1 MAEHDGLF
9 AILLDIDNHLL
20 IVVHRIVFALGSILR
35 HRDGREE
42 FLDFLLHLIHI
53 DVAHHNDGLQVR
65 AIPLVIVVAQV
76 LVGKVIDDIH
86 RTDGHAVLILGAL
99 IHLGHGLLHQPLYGT
114 SGTALAPLFM
124 NHAALLV
131 NFLVFQQQVVAPV
144 MQNEQTRVDDAVA
157 LQGNCRDIVN
167 RLFYTGIG
175 IEVGAELDTDSL
187 TPRHNAQLLTLAREM
202 LRTIKSHVFQEVS
215 QSALAGFLLDR
226 AYTLGNIEVGHLRVL
241 AIMTQIVGHAVLQL
255 THAYRGILTQRL
267 SQHTGGNQ
275 RHGRKQNQSFIHRNL
290 IIMVAKVQ
298 KKHGTTC
305 NIIVFFCNFAP

>member
-1 MAEHDGLF
+1 
-9 AILLDIDNHLL
+9 
-20 IVVHRIVFALGSILR
+20 
-35 HRDGREE
+35 
-42 FLDFLLHLIHI
+42 
-53 DVAHHNDGLQVR
+53 
-65 AIPLVIVVAQV
+65 
-76 LVGKVIDDIH
+76 
-86 RTDGHAVLILGAL
+86 
-99 IHLGHGLLHQPLYGT
+99 
-114 SGTALAPLFM
+114 M

-131 NFLVFQQQVVAPV
+131 NLLVFQQQVVAPV

-157 LQGNCRDIVN
+157 LQGDCRDIVN

-187 TPRHNAQLLTLAREM
+187 APGHNAQLLTLAREM

-226 AYTLGNIEVGHLRVL
+226 AYTLGNIEVGHLRVF
-241 AIMTQIVGHAVLQL
+241 IVMTQIVGHTVLQL

-267 SQHTGGNQ
+267 SQHTGGYQ

-305 NIIVFFCNFAP
+305 NIIVFFCYFLP